1 MAKNGFLAST
11 ILFTLTKKLKI
22 GVKIA
27 EIHKFNISPAQT
39 YGD

>member
-11 ILFTLTKKLKI
+11 ILFTLKKKLKI
-22 GVKIA
+22 CVKIA
-27 EIHKFNISPAQT
+27 EIRKFNISAAQN